1 MKNKALLLLLAL
13 FLASGIASAA
23 NGIDKKKKKKK
34 GETEL
39 VEKKPVT
46 PKKKISKYE
55 RLFKG
60 KSHKTFPGNFIT
72 IHQVGEKI
80 YFEYPLKHMGRDL
93 LVASTPSG
101 TSDPAVVNVGYKA
114 AAPKLLRFTIEDST
128 IYLLNRTTTTSVDDT
143 PAMQAAA
150 ATNFMD
156 VPLHKLKLEAYN
168 PDSTAV
174 LFDMTK
180 VISSLASSPIS
191 GSFYGRP
198 ISGKIKNGV
207 SSIEKIK
214 SFDDNISI
222 ETRDVY
228 TCSVAANMLQRLN
241 LGDVVATNVT
251 SILLLPEQK
260 MKPRLLDP
268 RIGVF
273 PTAKQNISPVD
284 GSSTYAYANRWRLEP
299 SDWQAWQR
307 GELVEPVK
315 PITFYLDPTFPDN
328 WKPAIRQGVLD
339 WNQAFEAIGFKNA
352 IQVKDFPASEST
364 FDPDNLKY
372 SCIRYIPS
380 GIANAMGPSW
390 VDPTT
395 GEIINASV
403 IIYNDVIKLV
413 SQWRFIQT
421 AQVDQAVRVK
431 QLPQEKLHEAL
442 VYVAAHEIGHTLGLM
457 HNMSASHAYPV
468 DSLRSATFT
477 QKYGTTPSIMDY
489 ARYNY
494 VAQPGDK
501 GLKLT
506 PPSLGLYDYYAIKWL
521 YSPIPGN
528 KTPEQEQ
535 TITQQWIDQKAGDP
549 LYRYGRQQIMSLYDP
564 SALTEDLGDDPI
576 KASNY
581 GIKNLRYILPRIA
594 EWITDDDFYEYR
606 NALYNQLITQYFR
619 YVSNVLC
626 QVGGVYLDPVK
637 EGTPAQRYRPLTRQQ
652 QQRAMQWTINQL
664 RDCRWL
670 NEPTLDKNL
679 FAPKY
684 SLAIQAAIAKT
695 LFTTVGPKVTLAAHL
710 AKNPYTLREYYN
722 DLYNGIWAPTING
735 RKLTD
740 GDKMLQRACVT
751 YMLAAVMKTLE
762 PGKAGGMVISLRQP
776 DATLTVD
783 DIIAGGID
791 HTGLVAR
798 FRDPLMTLEAEHG
811 PGLVADQIIAE
822 TISIDPYGW
831 QRPVN
836 IASIDESLGYN
847 VETLAKI
854 LKLLQGK
861 ILTADPADRAHYVGL
876 LAMLKKAMNEK

>member
-1 MKNKALLLLLAL
+1 MKNKVLLLFVAL
-13 FLASGIASAA
+13 FLTTGIVSAA
-23 NGIDKKKKKKK
+23 NGIEKKKKKKK

-46 PKKKISKYE
+46 PKKKLSKYE

-60 KSHKTFPGNFIT
+60 KSHQTFAGNFIT
-72 IHQVGEKI
+72 VHRIGDKT
-80 YFEYPLKHMGRDL
+80 YFEYPLKYIGRDL

-101 TSDPAVVNVGYKA
+101 TSDPAVVNVGFKA
-114 AAPKLLRFTIEDST
+114 EAPKHVRFIMEDST
-128 IYLLNRTTTTSVDDT
+128 IYLVSRTTSTSVDET
-143 PAMQAAA
+143 EAMQAAA

-156 VPLHKLKLEAYN
+156 VPLQKLKLEAYN
-168 PDSTAV
+168 KDSSAV
-174 LFDMTK
+174 VFEMTK
-180 VISSLASSPIS
+180 VLSSLTSSPIS

-198 ISGKIKNGV
+198 ISGKIKSGI
-207 SSIEKIK
+207 SSMGKIK

-228 TCSVAANMLQRLN
+228 SCSVAANMLQRLN

-260 MKPRLLDP
+260 MKPRILDP

-273 PTAKQNISPVD
+273 PTAKKNISPID
-284 GSSTYAYANRWRLEP
+284 GSSIYAYANRWRLEP
-299 SDWQAWQR
+299 SDWEAWQR

-315 PITFYLDPTFPDN
+315 PITYYIDPTFPDN

-339 WNQAFEAIGFKNA
+339 WNRAFEAIGFKNA
-352 IQVKDFPASEST
+352 IQVKDFPVNDST

-380 GIANAMGPSW
+380 GVANAMGPSW

-421 AQVDQAVRVK
+421 AQVDEAVRAK
-431 QLPQEKLHEAL
+431 ELPQDKLHEAL
-442 VYVAAHEIGHTLGLM
+442 VYVVAHEIGHTLGLM

-477 QKYGTTPSIMDY
+477 QTHGTTPSIMDY

-506 PPSLGLYDYYAIKWL
+506 PPALGLYDYYAIKWL
-521 YSPIPGN
+521 YAPIAGN
-528 KTPEQEQ
+528 KTAEEEQA
-535 TITQQWIDQKAGDP
+535 ITEQWIDEKAGDP
-549 LYRYGRQQIMSLYDP
+549 LYRYGRQQFMSMYDP

-581 GIKNLRYILPRIA
+581 GIKNLKYILPHIA

-606 NALYNQLITQYFR
+606 NALYTQLITQYFR
-619 YVSNVLC
+619 YVNNVLC

-637 EGTPAQRYRPLTRQQ
+637 EGTPAKRYVPLSRQQ
-652 QQRAMQWTINQL
+652 QSRAMHWTIDQL
-664 RDCRWL
+664 QDCRWL
-670 NEPTLDKNL
+670 NEPSLDKNI

-684 SLAIQAAIAKT
+684 SLTIQAAIAKS
-695 LFTTVGPKVTLAAHL
+695 LFTVVGPKVTLASHL

-722 DLYNGIWAPTING
+722 DLYEGIWEPTING

-740 GDKMLQRACVT
+740 GDKMLQRACVS
-751 YMLAAVMKTLE
+751 YMLASVMKVLE
-762 PGKAGGMVISLRQP
+762 PGKAGGMVISLQQP
-776 DATLTVD
+776 EATLTID

-798 FRDPLMTLEAEHG
+798 FGEVLKAHEAEYG
-811 PGLVADQIIAE
+811 QGLIANQIINE

-831 QRPVN
+831 QRQVN
-836 IASIDESLGYN
+836 INSIDESLGYN

-854 LKLLQGK
+854 MKLVQGK
-861 ILTADPADRAHYVGL
+861 VLTANSADRAHYVGI